1 MINNRE
7 MISITSIDSIISHIR
22 EQHIRYRVN
31 FSVKQANENEEHSLQ
46 GEMVEVSEDVME
58 VVDEEEEL
66 TLRLEEEWEAE
77 WLPSLSSSVVMVAM
91 CSLAQ

>member
-22 EQHIRYRVN
+22 EQHTRYRVN
-31 FSVKQANENEEHSLQ
+31 LSVKQAKENEEHSLQ
-46 GEMVEVSEDVME
+46 GEMVEESEDVME
-58 VVDEEEEL
+58 VVDEEAGL
-66 TLRLEEEWEAE
+66 VLRLEEEWEVE
-77 WLPSLSSSVVMVAM
+77 WLPSLSSSVVMVV